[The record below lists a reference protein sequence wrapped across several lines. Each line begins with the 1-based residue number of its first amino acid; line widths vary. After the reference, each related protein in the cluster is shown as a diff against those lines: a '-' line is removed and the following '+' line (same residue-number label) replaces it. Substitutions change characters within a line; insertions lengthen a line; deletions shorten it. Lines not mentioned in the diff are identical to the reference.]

1 MISSHR
7 AVKDEEGRHAATVKA
22 FKLAKKKSQN
32 LITKL
37 AKADRDKKSVEAAL
51 YVVERQTEA
60 QRKQLRQAED
70 ELITTKS

>member
-1 MISSHR
+1 M
-7 AVKDEEGRHAATVKA
+7 KDEEGRHAATVKA